1 MGPAGRGAVAAAGA
15 EDGVDVIVGTLG
27 KALGSYG
34 AYVACDQRMAKYLT
48 NAARSFVFSTA
59 APPPAVAGAL
69 AALTLLEEEPR
80 RVEKLQCNVRV
91 LREALE
97 QEGFALPAGEAP
109 IVPLVLGDA
118 RATMR
123 ACELALERGVFAQG
137 IRPPTVPVG
146 SSRLRLA
153 VMATHGKGELR
164 GAARALAQAVRGA
177 GMRPEELRPPV
188 PTPVAEAPEPQP
200 EPASRWKDEA
210 PARVFDGEAG
220 GGLER
225 AA

>member
-1 MGPAGRGAVAAAGA
+1 
-15 EDGVDVIVGTLG
+15 
-27 KALGSYG
+27 
-34 AYVACDQRMAKYLT
+34 MARYLL

-59 APPPAVAGAL
+59 PPPPAIAGAL
-69 AALTLLEEEPR
+69 AALTLLEQELR
-80 RVEKLQCNVRV
+80 RVEKLRCNVRE
-91 LREALE
+91 LRAALAT
-97 QEGFALPAGEAP
+97 EGFPLVEEDRTP

-164 GAARALAQAVRGA
+164 DAARALADAVRGA
-177 GMRPEELRPPV
+177 GMRPQDLEPPV
-188 PTPVAEAPEPQP
+188 GAPPVAEPFEAEPRESEREPEPSARWDDERP
-200 EPASRWKDEA
+200 PARAATRPFDAERDDA
-210 PARVFDGEAG
+210 PPPAPRRVFDADEPGAV
-220 GGLER
+220 ER